1 MIRFF
6 IYLLL
11 GLIQGIAEVLP
22 ISSSGHLVLIG
33 NLLGVEEQ
41 NLTFEVFLHL
51 ASLLA
56 IVIYLR
62 KPIIQL
68 IKGTWNY
75 VFHREPTGKK
85 AFQTLL
91 MMVISTL
98 PIVLFT
104 ILIRN
109 IGYTYSPLFVIGICF
124 IGNALMIFFL
134 SRKKVLHPRTELN
147 VKDAG
152 IIGVFQCIGV
162 FPGISRS
169 GSCLSGAFSRKLD
182 KEVAAD
188 YAFLL
193 FIPAALGAFVLEIP
207 EMGALLKL
215 DSASLAC
222 YLASFCVAFVATYLS
237 FSLLKKMIVKEKFYY
252 FAYYCLILG
261 ILTIIYSCWKG
272 WI

>member
-1 MIRFF
+1 MIRFL

-22 ISSSGHLVLIG
+22 ISSSGHLVLVG

-56 IVIYLR
+56 IFIYLR

-75 VFHREPTGKK
+75 LFHKDSSSK
-85 AFQTLL
+85 ASFQTIL
-91 MMVISTL
+91 MLIVSTL

-104 ILIRN
+104 LLIRK
-109 IGYTYSPLFVIGICF
+109 IGYVYSPLFVIGICF
-124 IGNALMIFFL
+124 IWNAFMIFFL
-134 SRKKVLHPRTELN
+134 SRKKVSTPRTELN
-147 VKDAG
+147 LKDAS
-152 IIGVFQCIGV
+152 IIGLFQCMGV

-169 GSCLSGAFSRKLD
+169 GSCLSGAFFQKLD

-207 EMGALLKL
+207 EMSALITL

-222 YLASFCVAFVATYLS
+222 YLASFCVAFVATYFS
-237 FSLLKKMIVKEKFYY
+237 FSILKKLIVKEKFYY
-252 FAYYCLILG
+252 FAYYCFALG
-261 ILTIIYSCWKG
+261 IFTIIYSCWMG

>member
-56 IVIYLR
+56 IFIYLR

-104 ILIRN
+104 VLIRN

-134 SRKKVLHPRTELN
+134 SRKKVLYPRTELN

-237 FSLLKKMIVKEKFYY
+237 FSLLKKLIVKGKFYY

>member
-6 IYLLL
+6 IYILL
-11 GLIQGIAEVLP
+11 GLIQGISEVLP
-22 ISSSGHLVLIG
+22 ISSSGHLVLVG

-56 IVIYLR
+56 IFLYLR
-62 KPIIQL
+62 KPIFQL
-68 IKGTWNY
+68 IKGTWVY
-75 VFHREPTGKK
+75 LFRKDASGK
-85 AFQTLL
+85 ASFQTICMLI
-91 MMVISTL
+91 VSTL

-104 ILIRN
+104 LLIRK

-124 IGNALMIFFL
+124 IWNALMIFFL
-134 SRKKVLHPRTELN
+134 SRKKVVNSKTEVDLR
-147 VKDAG
+147 DAS
-152 IIGVFQCIGV
+152 IIGLFQCMGV

-169 GSCLSGAFSRKLD
+169 GSCLSGAFFRKID

-207 EMGALLKL
+207 EMSNLMRL

-222 YLASFCVAFVATYLS
+222 YLASFCVAFAATYLS
-237 FSLLKKMIVKEKFYY
+237 FSILKKLIVKEKFYY
-252 FAYYCLILG
+252 FAYYCFVLG
-261 ILTIIYSCWKG
+261 VFTIVYSCLKG